1 MKNTPILLA
10 NGNWYELAILAAKKA
25 PANVPKAWARK
36 GKIKLVSS
44 QFMALIE
51 SNPSDTGIRLLPK
64 IMSPILTII
73 HNNTPVIKA
82 KIFLIIFFGKYKK
95 APPNW

>member
-1 MKNTPILLA
+1 MFLKHGL
-10 NGNWYELAILAAKKA
+10 E
-25 PANVPKAWARK
+25 

-44 QFMALIE
+44 QFMAFIE

-73 HNNTPVIKA
+73 PNNTPVIKA
-82 KIFLIIFFGKYKK
+82 KIFLIIFLVNIKK